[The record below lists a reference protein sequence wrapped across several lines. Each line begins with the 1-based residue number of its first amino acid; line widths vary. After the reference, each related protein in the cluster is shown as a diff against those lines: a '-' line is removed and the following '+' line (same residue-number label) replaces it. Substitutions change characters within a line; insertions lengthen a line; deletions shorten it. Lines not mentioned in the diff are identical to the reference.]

1 MLWYHYFALAALFV
15 SMTSLTFHVIR
26 FLRLGPPKDFSR
38 KKGDIRS
45 SVAYSFIGAMN
56 PAKKESAYLH
66 LPTYAAGLLYHGGT
80 FISIAVFFSF
90 LFGVDYSGWIQWVL
104 ITIFTVSVISGSGIL
119 VKRIMVKK
127 IRSFSNLD
135 DYLSNILVT
144 AFQITTLLVLVSEVF
159 LPIYF
164 ITVGILLLY
173 IPLGKLKHAF
183 YFFAARYQL
192 GLFYGWRGIWP
203 VRKP

>member
-1 MLWYHYFALAALFV
+1 MLWHQYFALAALFV
-15 SMTSLTFHVIR
+15 CMASLTFHAIR
-26 FLRLGPPKDFSR
+26 FIRLGPPKDFSR
-38 KKGDIRS
+38 QAGNTRS
-45 SVAYSFIGAMN
+45 SSIYSFLGAMS

-66 LPTYAAGLLYHGGT
+66 LPTYTAGLFYHGGT
-80 FISIAVFFSF
+80 FLSITVFFSL
-90 LFGVDYSGWIQWVL
+90 LFGVDYGGWIKWIL
-104 ITIFTVSVISGSGIL
+104 ITILAVSVISGSGIL
-119 VKRIMVKK
+119 VKRITVKK

-144 AFQITTLLVLVSEVF
+144 AFQVMTLLVLVSEVF

-164 ITVGILLLY
+164 VTVSILLLY
-173 IPLGKLKHAF
+173 LPLGKLKHAF